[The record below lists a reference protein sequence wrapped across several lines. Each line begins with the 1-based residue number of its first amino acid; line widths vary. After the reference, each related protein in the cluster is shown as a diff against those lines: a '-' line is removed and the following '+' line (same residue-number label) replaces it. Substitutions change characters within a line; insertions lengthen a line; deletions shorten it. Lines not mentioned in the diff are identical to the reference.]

1 MQLIE
6 RIKQHTGIALIDR
19 QQVVSYE
26 QLTQQAEQVANQLA
40 SHQLVALV
48 MENSVASIVDYLA
61 CLMARAPMILISDAE
76 QLKQYAEYQPNF
88 LLYNN
93 QVTVLAPVNTTQQS
107 HTDLR
112 LLLST
117 SGSTGSPKM
126 VRLSAQNLDANT
138 AAIVEYLELDSTA
151 RSITSLPLT
160 YSFGLSILNSYLW
173 VGASLVVTETSIT
186 DKAFWALMKE
196 QAVTSFSGVPFH
208 FETLQRLRFFNMSLP
223 ALKVFT
229 QAGGKLRNEVLQAF
243 AEHCQANQQ
252 RFYVMYG
259 QTEAAPRI
267 SYLPPDYLLEK
278 LGSIGISVPRG
289 ELTLVDE
296 NGAKVTEPNQEGELV
311 YQGENVMMGYAANRV
326 DLGLGQGKSVLH
338 TGDLAKRDAEGYFY
352 ITGRKSRFIKMQGK
366 RISLAHLEETLK
378 QRGVTENACL
388 GQEDKLVIAYAD
400 CQHQPTIVAYLQ
412 ELSVHPA
419 FYQLIL
425 LDRIPYTNSGK
436 VDYPLLKREARWL

>member
-6 RIKQHTGIALIDR
+6 RIKQHTGIALVDAE
-19 QQVVSYE
+19 QTVSYV
-26 QLTQQAEQVANQLA
+26 QLVKQAEQVASQLA
-40 SHQLVALV
+40 AHQLVALV
-48 MENSVASIVDYLA
+48 MENSVVSIIDYLA
-61 CLMARAPMILISDAE
+61 CLMARAPMILLSDIT
-76 QLKQYAEYQPNF
+76 QLELYTEYQPNF
-88 LLYNN
+88 LLHSN
-93 QVTVLAPVNTTQQS
+93 QVSALTPLSVGQKT
-107 HTDLR
+107 HDDLR

-173 VGASLVVTETSIT
+173 VGASLVVTKTSIT
-186 DKAFWALMKE
+186 DKAFWTLMKE
-196 QAVTSFSGVPFH
+196 QAVTSLSGVPFH

-243 AEHCQANQQ
+243 AEHCQANGL

-267 SYLPPDYLLEK
+267 SYLPPEHLLEK
-278 LGSIGISVPRG
+278 IGSIGISVPEG
-289 ELTLVDE
+289 KLTLVDE
-296 NGAKVTEPNQEGELV
+296 NGGKITELELEGELV
-311 YQGENVMMGYAANRV
+311 YQGENVMMGYASSRV
-326 DLGLGQGKSVLH
+326 ELSLDQGVQTLY
-338 TGDLAKRDAEGYFY
+338 TGDLAKRDGDGYFY

-378 QRGVTENACL
+378 ERGVTENACL
-388 GQEDKLVIAYAD
+388 GQEDKLVIAYANS
-400 CQHQPTIVAYLQ
+400 QHQSTIVAYLQ

>member
-6 RIKQHTGIALIDR
+6 RIKQHTGIALIDA
-19 QQVVSYE
+19 QQTVSYG
-26 QLTQQAEQVANQLA
+26 QLVQQAEHVASQLA
-40 SHQLVALV
+40 EHQLVALL
-48 MENSVASIVDYLA
+48 MDNSIAAIVHYLA
-61 CLMARAPMILISDAE
+61 CLMARAPMILLSDISQLE
-76 QLKQYAEYQPNF
+76 QYTEYQPNF
-88 LLYNN
+88 LLHSN
-93 QVTVLAPVNTTQQS
+93 QVSALMPLSVEQKA
-107 HTDLR
+107 HDDLR

-173 VGASLVVTETSIT
+173 AGASLVVTETSIT
-186 DKAFWALMKE
+186 DKAFWTLMKE
-196 QAVTSFSGVPFH
+196 HAVTSFSGVPFH

-267 SYLPPDYLLEK
+267 SYLPSEHLLEK
-278 LGSIGISVPRG
+278 LGSIGISVPG
-289 ELTLVDE
+289 GKLSLVDE
-296 NGAKVTEPNQEGELV
+296 NGSEITEPDQEGELV
-311 YQGENVMMGYAANRV
+311 YQGENVMMGYAANRD
-326 DLGLGQGKSVLH
+326 DLGLGQGEYVLH
-338 TGDLAKRDAEGYFY
+338 TGDLSKCDADGYFY

-366 RISLAHLEETLK
+366 RLSLAHLEETLK

-400 CQHQPTIVAYLQ
+400 EEQQTTIECYLK
-412 ELSVHPA
+412 ELNIHPM
-419 FYQLIL
+419 FYQLL
-425 LDRIPYTNSGK
+425 WLTQIPHTNNGK
-436 VDYPLLKREARWL
+436 VDYPTLKQQAGL

>member
-6 RIKQHTGIALIDR
+6 RIKQHTGIALVDAE
-19 QQVVSYE
+19 QTVSYG
-26 QLTQQAEQVANQLA
+26 QLVQQAEQVASQLA
-40 SHQLVALV
+40 AHQLVALV
-48 MENSVASIVDYLA
+48 MENRVASIIDYLA
-61 CLMARAPMILISDAE
+61 CLMARAPMILLSDIT
-76 QLKQYAEYQPNF
+76 QLELYTEYQPNF
-88 LLYNN
+88 LLYSN
-93 QVTVLAPVNTTQQS
+93 QISALTPLSVGQKT
-107 HTDLR
+107 HDDLR

-126 VRLSAQNLDANT
+126 VRLSAQNLDSNT
-138 AAIVEYLELDSTA
+138 ASIVKYLELDSTA

-229 QAGGKLRNEVLQAF
+229 QAGGKLRNQVLQAF
-243 AEHCQANQQ
+243 AEHCQVNQQ

-267 SYLPPDYLLEK
+267 SYLPPKYLLEK
-278 LGSIGISVPRG
+278 LGSIGISVPSG
-289 ELTLVDE
+289 QLTLVDE
-296 NGAKVTEPNQEGELV
+296 SGCEISESDQEGELV

-326 DLGLGQGKSVLH
+326 DLGLGQGESVLH
-338 TGDLAKRDAEGYFY
+338 TGDLAKRDADGYFY

-366 RISLAHLEETLK
+366 RISLAHLEEALK

-388 GQEDKLVIAYAD
+388 GQEDKLVIAYAGS
-400 CQHQPTIVAYLQ
+400 QHQSTIVAYLK
-412 ELSVHPA
+412 ELSMHSA

-425 LDRIPYTNSGK
+425 LDRIPHTSNGK
-436 VDYPLLKREARWL
+436 VDYPTLKQQACL